1 MHKEEEDEEG
11 EDDEDM
17 KDGGGSNNGRAI
29 GQRAKKGSNN
39 LIKDRQP
46 PPGQK
51 GQSNMAGLFNQAAP
65 YKGAYYAAE
74 QDPLQEYARAG
85 VPANYNTGGSV
96 SQSS

>member
-1 MHKEEEDEEG
+1 MTHKEEEDEENEG
-11 EDDEDM
+11 DDDM
-17 KDGGGSNNGRAI
+17 KEGSSNGRAI

-46 PPGQK
+46 AKQP
-51 GQSNMAGLFNQAAP
+51 NMIFNQAAP
-65 YKGAYYAAE
+65 YKAPYYPAE
-74 QDPLQEYARAG
+74 GGDPLQEYTRAG